1 MIDVIIL
8 NKAIGEIK
16 NRRNIAR
23 AENNMHFE
31 EINEKIPEISE
42 INNQLAK
49 TSMNLLN
56 IIKSGQNISEKME
69 DLKEKNIQA
78 QKIIKNLL
86 TIHGYP
92 EDYLQIKYTCEKCFD
107 TGFINNEKCECLQKL
122 IAKITAN
129 EMNKNSQINLCSFD
143 SFDLNYYRGN
153 NPESTAKYRNIM
165 SKIYNYCKKYADNFS
180 LSSSNILM
188 FGKTGL
194 GKTHLSLSIAN
205 EVLKKGYNVLY
216 DSAMNYLN
224 QIEKEHF
231 GRDISGK
238 DTLSVLLTADLLILD
253 DFGTEFE
260 KSFYVSV
267 IYNIINTRL
276 NRGLPTIIS
285 TNLYHEEIL
294 EKYGERIF
302 SRLFTVYE
310 SMEFVG
316 TDIRLIKRK
325 SG

>member
-1 MIDVIIL
+1 
-8 NKAIGEIK
+8 
-16 NRRNIAR
+16 
-23 AENNMHFE
+23 
-31 EINEKIPEISE
+31 
-42 INNQLAK
+42 
-49 TSMNLLN
+49 
-56 IIKSGQNISEKME
+56 
-69 DLKEKNIQA
+69 
-78 QKIIKNLL
+78 
-86 TIHGYP
+86 
-92 EDYLQIKYTCEKCFD
+92 
-107 TGFINNEKCECLQKL
+107 
-122 IAKITAN
+122 
-129 EMNKNSQINLCSFD
+129 
-143 SFDLNYYRGN
+143 
-153 NPESTAKYRNIM
+153 
-165 SKIYNYCKKYADNFS
+165 
-180 LSSSNILM
+180 M

-302 SRLFTVYE
+302 SRLFTVYK

>member
-8 NKAIGEIK
+8 NKAISEIK

-216 DSAMNYLN
+216 DS
-224 QIEKEHF
+224 EK
-231 GRDISGK
+231 
-238 DTLSVLLTADLLILD
+238 
-253 DFGTEFE
+253 
-260 KSFYVSV
+260 
-267 IYNIINTRL
+267 N
-276 NRGLPTIIS
+276 
-285 TNLYHEEIL
+285 IL
-294 EKYGERIF
+294 EVILAVR
-302 SRLFTVYE
+302 
-310 SMEFVG
+310 
-316 TDIRLIKRK
+316 IRLVYY
-325 SG
+325 